1 MSGRSNIAATIAVDE
16 GELRLTPSLCARV
29 RRAVRDP
36 GPGSGFAYLTDAEYQ
51 ASIDA
56 TLAGRPDDGEIW
68 LFAAGSLI
76 WKPGFA
82 PAGRRIGVLR
92 GWHRSFCLKTLRWR
106 GTPDCP
112 GLMLA
117 LEPGS
122 DCRGVAWR
130 LPAEGL
136 APTLRALWRREL
148 GVKPVNHVPRWVEVE
163 TDSGPIPAL
172 TFTANRRGQSYLGGL
187 TLDETAAMVARA
199 AGVWGSCAEYLCETV
214 SHLEA
219 LGIRDPYLWRLQ
231 ALVAARILRDA
242 GAEG

>member
-1 MSGRSNIAATIAVDE
+1 MNGRSNIAANDTE
-16 GELRLTPSLCARV
+16 PRLTPSLCARV

-56 TLAGRPDDGEIW
+56 TLSGRPDDGEIW
-68 LFAAGSLI
+68 VFAAGSLI
-76 WKPGFA
+76 WNPGFA
-82 PAGRRIGVLR
+82 PAERRIGLLR

-117 LEPGS
+117 LEPGG
-122 DCRGVAWR
+122 DCRGVACR
-130 LPAEGL
+130 LPAEGR

-148 GVKPVNHVPRWVEVE
+148 GVKPVNQLPRWVDVE
-163 TDSGPIPAL
+163 TEGGAIRAL
-172 TFTANRRGQSYLGGL
+172 AFTANPGGQSYLGGL
-187 TLDETAAMVARA
+187 ALEETAAMVARA

-214 SHLEA
+214 SRLEA
-219 LGIRDPYLWRLQ
+219 LGIRDPHLWRLQ
-231 ALVAARILRDA
+231 SLVAACILRDS
-242 GAEG
+242 GEEE